1 MALIFTD
8 LYFTLVF
15 LYLSVCDEEDCAVE
29 DDDEYDAED
38 AAEGNDAEGND
49 AEDGGAAV
57 GVFGD
62 DNDDELP
69 TKKIM
74 RVKIL
79 MRVMMMMMMMVI
91 MRIRMARVSFVNCPV
106 DHLSVSQRNMV

>member
-1 MALIFTD
+1 M
-8 LYFTLVF
+8 
-15 LYLSVCDEEDCAVE
+15 YLSVCDEEDCAVE
-29 DDDEYDAED
+29 DDDDYDADD
-38 AAEGNDAEGND
+38 AANDNDAEGND

-57 GVFGD
+57 GVLGD

-79 MRVMMMMMMMVI
+79 RVMMMMR
-91 MRIRMARVSFVNCPV
+91 MRMRMAGVSLVNFPTRRSLLFIFGFLC
-106 DHLSVSQRNMV
+106 